1 MWANTATSFITTAS
15 IPCPRTEGAWSIPTV
30 AHVAPSAPGIVG
42 AIAVVGPAFRC
53 DEAWRTRTG
62 RLLQA
67 AARTIN
73 DELAEDHFQHGGTS
87 VSPCG

>member
-1 MWANTATSFITTAS
+1 MWANTATSFMTTAS

-62 RLLQA
+62 RPFP
-67 AARTIN
+67 ARRYFC
-73 DELAEDHFQHGGTS
+73 LALWLTV
-87 VSPCG
+87 VS